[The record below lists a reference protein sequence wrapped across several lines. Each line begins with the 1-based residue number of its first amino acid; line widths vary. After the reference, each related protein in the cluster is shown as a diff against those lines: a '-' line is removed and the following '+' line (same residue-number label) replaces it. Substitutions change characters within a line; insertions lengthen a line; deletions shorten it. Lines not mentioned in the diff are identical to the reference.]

1 MAAGMLGYVRGVI
14 LPGPGAGASA
24 TPDTTRGN
32 QSGLYP
38 SWLGARELLLHG
50 RDPYSPEVTAEI
62 QEGVWGHRLDLKNP
76 DDPKDESRFAYPLYV
91 VFLLAPTIGL
101 PFPLVQILYVSI
113 ALAVSVA
120 SVWLWLHFFGHGPSL
135 LFRAVSSILLVGSYG
150 ALAGLHLQQLTL
162 IVAALI
168 AGSLACIATGR
179 LWAAGM
185 MLAFGT
191 VKPQLTIALV
201 AWLLVWA
208 SAKWRARRILFLSF
222 TATMAAL
229 LFGAELLLPGW
240 IWEWQQTLSAY
251 MDYAPLSPAHL
262 QMVFGRFG
270 GSIAGAAVMV
280 AIAAFC
286 WRIRRDS
293 ADSDRFKFVP
303 ALMLV
308 TYLVISPVWHFY
320 DYVLLLPGV
329 LLALHWQQDSNRMR
343 PSERAFVSISAI
355 VLAWQ
360 WISATG
366 LSITAAVSPAWAQ
379 KGQFLFTI
387 SMLFAPT
394 MTAISLILIARSRFS
409 VHRPEHFRKIG
420 L

>member
-1 MAAGMLGYVRGVI
+1 
-14 LPGPGAGASA
+14 
-24 TPDTTRGN
+24 
-32 QSGLYP
+32 
-38 SWLGARELLLHG
+38 
-50 RDPYSPEVTAEI
+50 
-62 QEGVWGHRLDLKNP
+62 
-76 DDPKDESRFAYPLYV
+76 
-91 VFLLAPTIGL
+91 
-101 PFPLVQILYVSI
+101 
-113 ALAVSVA
+113 
-120 SVWLWLHFFGHGPSL
+120 
-135 LFRAVSSILLVGSYG
+135 
-150 ALAGLHLQQLTL
+150 
-162 IVAALI
+162 
-168 AGSLACIATGR
+168 
-179 LWAAGM
+179 
-185 MLAFGT
+185 
-191 VKPQLTIALV
+191 
-201 AWLLVWA
+201 
-208 SAKWRARRILFLSF
+208 
-222 TATMAAL
+222 
-229 LFGAELLLPGW
+229 
-240 IWEWQQTLSAY
+240 